1 MRNDSQIIAD
11 IVGNHFNNVLSSH
24 KSKSYNDIYAWA
36 IKVNAYGQGEDETMF
51 ITENSLYKNIVLGRF
66 NDMSSNVGK
75 AVSVAKKYIT
85 KLDKEGRPVYVHAL
99 RIASALDLL
108 GYDEDYIVVAILHDI
123 IEDSDKGT
131 GNVLWKFNRN
141 VRKAINI
148 LTRKKSET
156 YFEYIERVSQGSELA
171 KKVKQFDVY
180 DHLYFKENIND
191 SLIKR
196 YETASNLLNTKLENG
211 IISEEIKNG

>member
-1 MRNDSQIIAD
+1 
-11 IVGNHFNNVLSSH
+11 
-24 KSKSYNDIYAWA
+24 
-36 IKVNAYGQGEDETMF
+36 
-51 ITENSLYKNIVLGRF
+51 
-66 NDMSSNVGK
+66 MSSNVGK
-75 AVSVAKKYIT
+75 AVSVVKEHIT
-85 KLDKEGRPVYVHAL
+85 KLDKGGKPVYVHAL

-108 GYDEDYIVVAILHDI
+108 GYDEDYVVTAILHDI
-123 IEDSDKGT
+123 IEDSDRGL
-131 GNVLWKFNRN
+131 GDILLRFNKN
-141 VRKAINI
+141 VRKAINN

-156 YFEYIERVSQGSELA
+156 YFEYIQRVSQGSELA

>member
-1 MRNDSQIIAD
+1 MKNNNQVIAD
-11 IVGNHFNNVLSSH
+11 IVGNHFNNILL
-24 KSKSYNDIYAWA
+24 KPKPKLDNGIYAWA
-36 IKVNAYGQGEDETMF
+36 IKVNAYGGGEDETRY
-51 ITENSLYKNIVLGRF
+51 IKENSLYKNIVLGRF

-75 AVSVAKKYIT
+75 AVSVAKEYIT
-85 KLDKEGRPVYVHAL
+85 KLDKGGKPVYVHAL

-108 GYDEDYIVVAILHDI
+108 GYDEDYIVTAILHDI
-123 IEDSDKGT
+123 IEDSDRDLGDI
-131 GNVLWKFNRN
+131 LFRFNKN
-141 VRKAINI
+141 VRKAISN